1 MTSMNR
7 DSTLLKTDGRGR
19 VRTPLAQREALLD
32 EFERSGLSGMRFAAL
47 HGVKYPSFANWVQR
61 RRRERGADG
70 PGESNRQQRDLGD
83 TVVQWLEAEV
93 RTGEP
98 RAAPLGLMLH
108 LPGGLR
114 VELTQPHHVRLAA
127 QLVQALAVQPA
138 AAGALSAL
146 VPC

>member
-1 MTSMNR
+1 MNLN
-7 DSTLLKTDGRGR
+7 STLLKTDGRGR
-19 VRTPLAQREALLD
+19 VVTPLAQREALLD

-61 RRRERGADG
+61 RRRERGAGG
-70 PGESNRQQRDLGD
+70 PGESNRQQRGD

-93 RTGEP
+93 RTGDS

-127 QLVQALAVQPA
+127 QLVQALAPHST
-138 AAGALSAL
+138 AAGALPAL

>member
-1 MTSMNR
+1 MNR

-61 RRRERGADG
+61 RRRERGAGG
-70 PGESNRQQRDLGD
+70 PGESNRQQRDPGD

-114 VELTQPHHVRLAA
+114 VELTQPHHVRLGA
-127 QLVQALAVQPA
+127 QLVQALAA
-138 AAGALSAL
+138 HSTAAGACPAL

>member
-1 MTSMNR
+1 MTSMNLN
-7 DSTLLKTDGRGR
+7 STLLKTDGRGR
-19 VRTPLAQREALLD
+19 VWTPLAQREALLD

-61 RRRERGADG
+61 RRRERGAGG
-70 PGESNRQQRDLGD
+70 PGESNGQHRDPGE

-93 RTGEP
+93 RTGDS

-114 VELTQPHHVRLAA
+114 VEVTQPHHVRLAA

>member
-1 MTSMNR
+1 MTSMNLN
-7 DSTLLKTDGRGR
+7 STLLKTDGRGR
-19 VRTPLAQREALLD
+19 VVTPLAQREALLD

-61 RRRERGADG
+61 RRRERGAGG
-70 PGESNRQQRDLGD
+70 PGESNRQQRGD

-93 RTGEP
+93 RTGDS

-127 QLVQALAVQPA
+127 QLVQALAPHST
-138 AAGALSAL
+138 AAGALPAL